1 LGDWAWR
8 WLHGDV
14 GQPHFRGTEHPII
27 VGIDI
32 DKPAERRSHHG
43 VGVGRGDHVLLMLG
57 TDFPASGGI
66 LGGAVNWIKKFGPFS
81 EEDKNKILMKNAE
94 RFLNLKKTD

>member
-1 LGDWAWR
+1 
-8 WLHGDV
+8 
-14 GQPHFRGTEHPII
+14 
-27 VGIDI
+27 
-32 DKPAERRSHHG
+32 
-43 VGVGRGDHVLLMLG
+43 MLG

-94 RFLNLKKTD
+94 RFLNLKKTG